1 MKSSKE
7 CALSFNPTSLKV
19 RFNGDN
25 NIDNTYYSQAMQD
38 LFVLGC
44 LNGKKEGTYLE
55 LGCDEPFNIN
65 NTWLLEDKFNW
76 KGISVDINPQSKQLF
91 DSSGRTS
98 TVLIQD
104 ATTLNFNNI
113 TNLLSTTHIDYLS
126 LDLEPASITL
136 KCLESIP
143 FDEVSFSVITF
154 EHDAYRFGDQART
167 PSREILE
174 NRGYVRLVDNVDRF
188 EDWYINTAHVDMD
201 LVSAYR
207 HNNISY
213 VSASTV
219 LLH

>member
-136 KCLESIP
+136 KCLVPASARPSGKTSPPWTESA
-143 FDEVSFSVITF
+143 SFQEASWTAWVRGKRPSRPWP
-154 EHDAYRFGDQART
+154 AT
-167 PSREILE
+167 PSRQAQIALQ
-174 NRGYVRLVDNVDRF
+174 
-188 EDWYINTAHVDMD
+188 
-201 LVSAYR
+201 
-207 HNNISY
+207 
-213 VSASTV
+213 ASFRAGTSRR
-219 LLH
+219 